1 MPVSSLLAI
10 ASHFLLDFLVS
21 FFNPLVP
28 YMIEKFS
35 VQVRVITSFLTL
47 SAAVASLLQVMFGYV
62 FDRVGNK
69 KLVLSA
75 IYLVEGVGISLL
87 GFATNFWVALM
98 AIFLVRIANS
108 AFHPLGAA
116 MAGERSG
123 SDVAFFS
130 IAGTLGAALGP
141 IFIATYV
148 ARFGGLRHLW
158 LLGVLFMAFG
168 VAVRRIPMG
177 KGIAHKERG
186 KLREVMVLFPI
197 LAVVTVRS
205 FATSIVHTFTPI
217 LLTRVYGYSIE
228 ISGVAL
234 TLGMLV
240 GTVSNYVGVLLL
252 RRIGAKKQDL
262 VAFTGMALSVISLIL
277 TRDVRVL
284 IGSFLAFDFCAF
296 LLMSANVVQAQEM
309 LPHRKALAS
318 SVAMGFAWAIG
329 DFLASGYSAL
339 LGNNVKLAVGLVG
352 PISFLAGIYFGLFG
366 GFEKWYN
373 KV

>member
-1 MPVSSLLAI
+1 MSTSSMLAV

-28 YMIEKFS
+28 YMIDKFS
-35 VQVRVITSFLTL
+35 IQVRVITSFLTL
-47 SAAVASLLQVMFGYV
+47 SAALASLLQVMFGYV
-62 FDRVGNK
+62 FDRVSNK
-69 KLVLSA
+69 KLILSM
-75 IYLVEGVGISLL
+75 IYFIEGVGISVL
-87 GFATNFWVALM
+87 GFAANFWIALM

-123 SDVAFFS
+123 LDVAIFS

-141 IFIATYV
+141 VFISTYV
-148 ARFGGLRHLW
+148 SRFGDLQMLWVLGL
-158 LLGVLFMAFG
+158 LFVALG
-168 VAVRRIPMG
+168 VAVHRVPTK
-177 KGIAHKERG
+177 KGNTQKEHG
-186 KLREVMVLFPI
+186 KLKEVLILLPI
-197 LAVVTVRS
+197 LVVVTVRS
-205 FATSIVHTFTPI
+205 FATSIVHTFTPV
-217 LLTRVYGYSIE
+217 LVTRVYGYSIE
-228 ISGVAL
+228 LSGITL

-240 GTVSNYVGVLLL
+240 GAVANYVGVMLLK
-252 RRIGAKKQDL
+252 RVGAKKQDL
-262 VAFTGMALSVISLIL
+262 IAFTGMAMSILFLIF
-277 TRDVRVL
+277 TKNVRV
-284 IGSFLAFDFCAF
+284 IVGAFLTFDFCAF

-339 LGNNVKLAVGLVG
+339 LGNYVKLAIGL
-352 PISFLAGIYFGLFG
+352 ISPVSLFAAIYFGIFG
-366 GFEKWYN
+366 KFEKWYN